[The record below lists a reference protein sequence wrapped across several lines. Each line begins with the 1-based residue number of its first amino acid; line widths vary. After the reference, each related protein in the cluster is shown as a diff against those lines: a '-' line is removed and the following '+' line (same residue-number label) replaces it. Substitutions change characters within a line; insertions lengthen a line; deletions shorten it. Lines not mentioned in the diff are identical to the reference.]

1 MNLQE
6 LTNIYDFK
14 NQTIV
19 ITGGA
24 GVLCAEI
31 ASALIGC
38 NANVAVLDRDTALAG
53 PLLERIGPSAA
64 GRILVVYAD
73 VLHRESLEAA
83 YQKVQETFGNIDAL
97 INGAG
102 GNKPDA
108 TTGVDRPFF
117 ELADSPL
124 RDVFNLNI
132 MGTIIPSQVFGRY
145 MAKRGEGVIVN
156 ISSMAAFRPL
166 TRVIGYSAAK
176 AGVSNFTQWLAVHMA
191 QEHSPRIRVNAIA
204 PGFFLT
210 AQNRYLLTEKE
221 TGELTA
227 RGRSIIDHTPMKRF
241 GEPADLLG
249 AVLWLLSPASAFV
262 TGTVIPID
270 GGFSAFSGV

>member
-6 LTNIYDFK
+6 LTKLYDFK

-31 ASALIGC
+31 ACALVGC
-38 NANVAVLDRDTALAG
+38 NANVAILDRDTALAD
-53 PLLERIGPSAA
+53 PMLERIGPSAA
-64 GRILVVYAD
+64 ERVLVVYAD
-73 VLHRESLEAA
+73 VLHRESVEAA
-83 YQKVQETFGNIDAL
+83 CQKVQETFGNIDAL

-108 TTGVDRPFF
+108 TTGVDRSFF
-117 ELADSPL
+117 DLADGPL

-132 MGTIIPSQVFGRY
+132 LGTIIPSQVFGRH
-145 MAKRGEGVIVN
+145 MAKSGDGVILN

-191 QEHSPRIRVNAIA
+191 HEHSPRIRVNAIA

-210 AQNRYLLTEKE
+210 AQNRFLLTDKD

-241 GEPADLLG
+241 GEPVDLLG
-249 AVLWLLSPASAFV
+249 AVL
-262 TGTVIPID
+262 
-270 GGFSAFSGV
+270 